1 MYYRRVFSV
10 IMLLAILGFG
20 VSGVTKG
27 QEVVELT
34 YARYAGSDPIDLEF
48 VDAFMK
54 ANPDIKINTVEV
66 PGEESF
72 NTLFLQMQGGKMPEV
87 FWSQWVMAAATS
99 DMAMPLDDYIAKAG
113 GETFMARF
121 VPSAWDWVSWQ
132 GKHYGIQWRDGA
144 SVMFISGSLLKAAG
158 LEVPQEWNWDTLLQ
172 YAQAMTDEAAGVYG
186 FGLIGSATD
195 PGTEWNYWPFL
206 LQNGGK
212 IIDPETNRAAFN
224 SPEGVE
230 ALQFVVDLIHKYK
243 VSPPGTESNGVNEV
257 IDLFVSGKIAM
268 WANGPWYIGIMKTT
282 YPDVE
287 VTVAPMPKEVT
298 QGSIAGGTAFC
309 ISSQTKHP
317 DEAWRFVEYMT
328 SDENLTRWAVKFQHV
343 PPNVA
348 AFSDP
353 FFQDPNMAAA
363 VEQSK
368 SPDTIAANH
377 YPETDQLNQIMRNY
391 LQAAYLQQMTPQEA
405 LDAAAAEWDD
415 ILAKY
420 DAK

>member
-1 MYYRRVFSV
+1 
-10 IMLLAILGFG
+10 
-20 VSGVTKG
+20 
-27 QEVVELT
+27 
-34 YARYAGSDPIDLEF
+34 
-48 VDAFMK
+48 
-54 ANPDIKINTVEV
+54 
-66 PGEESF
+66 
-72 NTLFLQMQGGKMPEV
+72 MQGGKMPDV
-87 FWSQWVMAAATS
+87 FWSHWVLAAATS
-99 DMAMPLDDYIAKAG
+99 DMAMSLDDYIAKSG
-113 GETFMARF
+113 GEEFMARF
-121 VPSAWDWVSWQ
+121 VPSAWDWVEWQ

-158 LEVPQEWNWDTLLQ
+158 LEVPQQWDWDTLLQ

-206 LQNGGK
+206 LQNGGQ

-243 VSPPGTESNGVNEV
+243 VAPPGTESNGVNEV

-328 SDENLTRWAVKFQHV
+328 SDENLTRWAVQYQHV

-363 VEQSK
+363 VVQSK

-391 LQAAYLQQMTPQEA
+391 LQAAYLQQMTPKEA
-405 LDAAAAEWDD
+405 LDAAAAEWDE